1 MQDSKC
7 LIKALA
13 NAQKLNYEKYK
24 IDITKCLSASS
35 LALKIYRAMFQKIDI
50 PILKKSED
58 SFVRDS
64 YYGGATDVYKA
75 VVKLLYYLD
84 VNSLYPASML
94 NDMPLNLIERIL
106 DPERLKL
113 IDLDEFFGF
122 VKVVVKCPKSVKRPM
137 LPTNFNGKTIYPTG
151 EWIGTYFS
159 EELTAVSK
167 LNLNIRYTFYI
178 IEAHSYSRVKLFNS
192 FLKKKLYKSIILCL
206 VRPVKSYNYILPS
219 VKKI

>member
-1 MQDSKC
+1 M
-7 LIKALA
+7 
-13 NAQKLNYEKYK
+13 
-24 IDITKCLSASS
+24 
-35 LALKIYRAMFQKIDI
+35 
-50 PILKKSED
+50 
-58 SFVRDS
+58 
-64 YYGGATDVYKA
+64 GATDVYKA

-159 EELTAVSK
+159 EELKAVSK

-192 FLKKKLYKSIILCL
+192 FVVHFFAIKKDAKGVARFLAKLCL
-206 VRPVKSYNYILPS
+206 NSLYGMLYSSKGES
-219 VKKI
+219 